1 MKKLSKRNMKKI
13 LSFVL
18 TMIVFLTS
26 IKLDKFIVNAEETIS
41 YTTLFLVDN
50 TNEKWIGNDDAVIEL
65 VDNSSGHDS
74 YIMTKVNDT
83 TWSVNVPE
91 SAYNITF
98 NRYNPDKTIQ
108 WNSWSAGGRDSN
120 NAYYADGSEYGHWDV
135 LEKSEDYFHAGD
147 IIYLD
152 VTEFTAWENDSAVMY
167 INFTNA
173 STEENG
179 GQNVDIISA
188 DTAKY
193 NPKPVNTKTAQYIY
207 EYVVTKEDEGAKE
220 LRFWRGNATTLWNC
234 SIVFSYEEY
243 LKGINWVKVSGWN
256 NEGSLS
262 IGQTEVDL
270 EVDTDNDGVP
280 DYFEDYFGADK
291 TKEDTDGDGLSDYVE
306 LYSMVLDPVLMD
318 TDGNGINDG
327 DEDTDGDGLSNI
339 NEFKIGTN
347 ILKIDTDD
355 DKLNDSDESVIY
367 KTEPLKYDTDEDGVS
382 DGKEI
387 ELGTNPL
394 VFESSFDV
402 CVYADSEDTVKVSV
416 ETTLPGEQVETLSVE
431 KYENEFYFP
440 TNMPGYIGGAY
451 DFQVDGNFDSATIN
465 FEFDESLLKDADFDP
480 VIYYFNEETQLLEE
494 LSTAVSGNVASAN
507 VTHFSKYI
515 LLNRTVHQ
523 NAFEWQDV
531 WSSTGYSGVEV
542 VLVID
547 DSGSM
552 AWNDR
557 SNQRLTVAKSLID
570 KLPDN
575 SKIGIVHFENTATKL
590 TSTLTN
596 NKVVAK
602 TYLTTKIFWS
612 TGGTCMYNAINKAF
626 SLFKTTDGTILQ
638 MMIVLS
644 DGETS
649 DVNQHYSIVTTAN
662 NRNVR
667 IYTVG
672 LGSSSSAYFT
682 HYLEP
687 LANNTGGVFYL
698 ASDADELEDIYD
710 DINKKID
717 IETDSDGDG
726 ISDYYEENMVMFNG
740 VTIKLDK
747 NNRDSDGD
755 GLEDGEE
762 VAELN
767 YLYNKDKTQVIV
779 TGKLLSNPLEQDTDG
794 DGIPDEEEENIGTNP
809 TSEDTDG
816 DGLSDGYE
824 YIYWYDPLDK
834 DPDGDG
840 RLDLQEYQEGTDPY
854 TYDKNWD
861 DHLADFVYGFVAV
874 DFIKEADSLPMI
886 MGRIASSCIPYVDI
900 RDVVGNLVNGDYAF
914 AGLSAIG
921 LILGAG
927 DVSKATGIAGKF
939 ICKNVNDVSKVADL
953 LEFLNKNFPDVV
965 KALNKSDDFAE
976 AAKQL
981 SKADNLKLTREQSE
995 AIIEAFENAGLSDY
1009 LLKVSNSG
1017 LELKAPV
1024 EIGSGVWKDGW
1035 FIRGEEIDIFIKN
1048 SSSGTKFSKNFPV
1061 VDRLEDGVLISI
1073 KSLDIGAL
1081 SYRNSNKL
1089 RSTLGKYANALKN
1102 FEGKYFKSDD
1112 VFRWGDVRLKRSDYN
1127 RKALEII
1134 LPDIIITEDT
1144 IDVLKEFKLA
1154 MEKEGIEVW
1163 YRVTK

>member
-1 MKKLSKRNMKKI
+1 
-13 LSFVL
+13 
-18 TMIVFLTS
+18 
-26 IKLDKFIVNAEETIS
+26 
-41 YTTLFLVDN
+41 
-50 TNEKWIGNDDAVIEL
+50 
-65 VDNSSGHDS
+65 
-74 YIMTKVNDT
+74 
-83 TWSVNVPE
+83 
-91 SAYNITF
+91 
-98 NRYNPDKTIQ
+98 
-108 WNSWSAGGRDSN
+108 
-120 NAYYADGSEYGHWDV
+120 
-135 LEKSEDYFHAGD
+135 
-147 IIYLD
+147 
-152 VTEFTAWENDSAVMY
+152 
-167 INFTNA
+167 
-173 STEENG
+173 
-179 GQNVDIISA
+179 
-188 DTAKY
+188 
-193 NPKPVNTKTAQYIY
+193 
-207 EYVVTKEDEGAKE
+207 
-220 LRFWRGNATTLWNC
+220 
-234 SIVFSYEEY
+234 
-243 LKGINWVKVSGWN
+243 
-256 NEGSLS
+256 
-262 IGQTEVDL
+262 
-270 EVDTDNDGVP
+270 
-280 DYFEDYFGADK
+280 
-291 TKEDTDGDGLSDYVE
+291 
-306 LYSMVLDPVLMD
+306 MD

-339 NEFKIGTN
+339 NEFKVGTN

-355 DKLNDSDESVIY
+355 DKLSDGDESVIY

-382 DGKEI
+382 DGKEV

-394 VFESSFDV
+394 IFESSFDV
-402 CVYADSEDTVKVSV
+402 CEYADSEDTVKVSV
-416 ETTLPGEQVETLSVE
+416 ETTLSGEQVETLSVE

-451 DFQVDGNFDSATIN
+451 DFHVDGVFDSATIN
-465 FEFDESLLKDADFDP
+465 FEFDESLLKDAAFDP

-494 LSTAVSGNVASAN
+494 LSTTVTGNVASTN

-575 SKIGIVHFENTATKL
+575 SKIGIVHFEDTATKL

-612 TGGTCMYNAINKAF
+612 TGGTYMYNAINKAF

-649 DVNQHYSIVTTAN
+649 DVNQHYSVVTTAN
-662 NRNVR
+662 NKNVR

-726 ISDYYEENMVMFNG
+726 IADYYEENMVMFNG

-794 DGIPDEEEENIGTNP
+794 DGIPDEEEENIGTDP

-861 DHLADFVYGFVAV
+861 DHLADFVHGFVAG
-874 DFIKEADSLPMI
+874 DFIEEADSLPMI
-886 MGRIASSCIPYVDI
+886 MGQIASSCIPFIDI
-900 RDVVGNLVNGDYAF
+900 RDVVGNLVKGDYAF

-921 LILGAG
+921 LVPGAG
-927 DVSKATGIAGKF
+927 DVSKAAGIVGKF
-939 ICKNVNDVSKVADL
+939 VVKNVNDVPKVASL

-965 KALNKSDDFAE
+965 KVLNKSDDFAE

-981 SKADNLKLTREQSE
+981 SKADNIKLTRKQAE
-995 AIIEAFENAGLSDY
+995 AITEAFENAGLSEY
-1009 LLKVSNSG
+1009 LLKTSNS
-1017 LELKAPV
+1017 LELKDPV
-1024 EIGSGVWKDGW
+1024 NIGSAVWNKGYC
-1035 FIRGEEIDIFIKN
+1035 IRGEELDDFVKRN
-1048 SSSGTKFSKNFPV
+1048 SSGIAFSKNFPV
-1061 VDRLEDGVLISI
+1061 VDRLEDGTLISI
-1073 KSLDIGAL
+1073 KSLDVGL
-1081 SYRNSNKL
+1081 PSYQNPSRL
-1089 RSTLGKYANALKN
+1089 RSTLGRYANSLKN
-1102 FEGKYFKSDD
+1102 FESKYFKGGE
-1112 VFRWGDVRLKRSDYN
+1112 VFRWGDIRLNKSDYN
-1127 RKALEII
+1127 KKALEII

-1144 IDVLKEFKLA
+1144 LNILNEFKVA
-1154 MEKEGIEVW
+1154 MERDGIEVW
-1163 YRVTK
+1163 YRITQ

>member
-1 MKKLSKRNMKKI
+1 
-13 LSFVL
+13 
-18 TMIVFLTS
+18 
-26 IKLDKFIVNAEETIS
+26 
-41 YTTLFLVDN
+41 
-50 TNEKWIGNDDAVIEL
+50 
-65 VDNSSGHDS
+65 
-74 YIMTKVNDT
+74 MTKVNDT
-83 TWSVNVPE
+83 TWSARVPQ

-98 NRYNPDKTIQ
+98 NRYNQSKTIQ

-120 NAYYADGSEYGHWDV
+120 NAYYADGSEYGHWEV
-135 LEKSEDYFHAGD
+135 VEESEDYFHAGD

-152 VTEFTAWENDSAVMY
+152 VSEFTAWENDSAVMY
-167 INFTNA
+167 VNFTDA

-179 GQNVDIISA
+179 GQNVDILSA
-188 DTAKY
+188 NATKY
-193 NPKPVNTKTAQYIY
+193 NPKLVNTKSTQYIY

-234 SIVFSYEEY
+234 SIVLSYEEY
-243 LKGINWVKVSGWN
+243 LKGINCVKVYGWN
-256 NEGSLS
+256 NEGDLS
-262 IGQTEVDL
+262 VNQTEVDL
-270 EVDTDNDGVP
+270 QIDTDNDGVP
-280 DYFEDYFGADK
+280 DYFEDYFGTDIN
-291 TKEDTDGDGLSDYVE
+291 KEDTDGDGLSDYVE
-306 LYSMVLDPVLMD
+306 LYSMVLNPVLMD

-339 NEFKIGTN
+339 NEFKVGTN

-355 DKLNDSDESVIY
+355 DKLSDGDESVIY

-382 DGKEI
+382 DGKEV
-387 ELGTNPL
+387 ELGTNSL

-402 CVYADSEDTVKVSV
+402 CEYADSEDTVKVSV
-416 ETTLPGEQVETLSVE
+416 ETTLSGEQVETLSVE

-451 DFQVDGNFDSATIN
+451 DFHVDGVFDFATIN
-465 FEFDESLLKDADFDP
+465 FEFDESLLKDAAFDP

-494 LSTAVSGNVASAN
+494 LSTTVTGNVASTN

-575 SKIGIVHFENTATKL
+575 SKIGIVHFEDTATKL

-612 TGGTCMYNAINKAF
+612 TGGTYMYNAINKAF

-649 DVNQHYSIVTTAN
+649 DVNQHYSVVTTAN
-662 NRNVR
+662 NKNVR

-726 ISDYYEENMVMFNG
+726 IADYYEENMVMFNG

-779 TGKLLSNPLEQDTDG
+779 TGKLISNPLSTD
-794 DGIPDEEEENIGTNP
+794 
-809 TSEDTDG
+809 S
-816 DGLSDGYE
+816 
-824 YIYWYDPLDK
+824 
-834 DPDGDG
+834 DGDG
-840 RLDLQEYQEGTDPY
+840 RLDYQEYVEGTSPHS
-854 TYDKNWD
+854 YDKNWYEY
-861 DHLADFVYGFVAV
+861 LWDFVCGFVAG
-874 DFIKEADSLPMI
+874 DFIKETDSVATV
-886 MGRIASSCIPYVDI
+886 MGQVISSFIPLVDI
-900 RDVVGNLVNGDYAF
+900 RDVAGNLVHGDYAF

-921 LILGAG
+921 L
-927 DVSKATGIAGKF
+927 
-939 ICKNVNDVSKVADL
+939 
-953 LEFLNKNFPDVV
+953 FP
-965 KALNKSDDFAE
+965 
-976 AAKQL
+976 
-981 SKADNLKLTREQSE
+981 
-995 AIIEAFENAGLSDY
+995 
-1009 LLKVSNSG
+1009 
-1017 LELKAPV
+1017 
-1024 EIGSGVWKDGW
+1024 
-1035 FIRGEEIDIFIKN
+1035 
-1048 SSSGTKFSKNFPV
+1048 
-1061 VDRLEDGVLISI
+1061 
-1073 KSLDIGAL
+1073 
-1081 SYRNSNKL
+1081 
-1089 RSTLGKYANALKN
+1089 YA
-1102 FEGKYFKSDD
+1102 
-1112 VFRWGDVRLKRSDYN
+1112 
-1127 RKALEII
+1127 
-1134 LPDIIITEDT
+1134 
-1144 IDVLKEFKLA
+1144 
-1154 MEKEGIEVW
+1154 
-1163 YRVTK
+1163 